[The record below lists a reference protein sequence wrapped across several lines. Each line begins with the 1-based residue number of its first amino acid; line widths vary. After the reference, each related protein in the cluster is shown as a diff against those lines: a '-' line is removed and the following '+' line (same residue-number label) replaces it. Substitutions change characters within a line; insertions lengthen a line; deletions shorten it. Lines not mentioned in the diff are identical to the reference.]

1 MKINLNEEEA
11 LHILDSLHG
20 KYMSSKVYFK
30 THSSE
35 LDTIGMTEPEKLK
48 TIYNN
53 ILEQIQAQ
61 GEYKFLDKIK

>member
-1 MKINLNEEEA
+1 MKIDLNEEEV

-30 THSSE
+30 NHSSE
-35 LDTIGMTEPEKLK
+35 LDTIGVTEPDKLK
-48 TIYNN
+48 TLYNN
-53 ILEQIQAQ
+53 VLEQIQTQ

>member
-1 MKINLNEEEA
+1 MKINLNEDEA

-30 THSSE
+30 NHCSE
-35 LDTIGMTEPEKLK
+35 LETIGVTEPDKLK
-48 TIYNN
+48 TLYNKV
-53 ILEQIQAQ
+53 LEQIQAQ

>member
-1 MKINLNEEEA
+1 MIINLNEAEA

-30 THSSE
+30 NHSSE
-35 LDTIGMTEPEKLK
+35 LETIGVTQPDKLK
-48 TIYNN
+48 TLYNN
-53 ILEQIQAQ
+53 LLEQMQAQ

>member
-1 MKINLNEEEA
+1 MKIDLNKEEA

-30 THSSE
+30 NHSSE
-35 LDTIGMTEPEKLK
+35 LETIGVTDPNKLK
-48 TIYNN
+48 TLYNKV
-53 ILEQIQAQ
+53 LEQIQTQ

>member
-1 MKINLNEEEA
+1 MIINLNEEEA

-30 THSSE
+30 NHSSE
-35 LDTIGMTEPEKLK
+35 LETIGVTEPETLK
-48 TIYNN
+48 TLYNN
-53 ILEQIQAQ
+53 LLEQMQVQ

>member
-1 MKINLNEEEA
+1 MIINLNEEEA

-30 THSSE
+30 NHSSE
-35 LDTIGMTEPEKLK
+35 LETIGVTQPEKLK
-48 TIYNN
+48 TLYNN
-53 ILEQIQAQ
+53 LLEQMQAQ